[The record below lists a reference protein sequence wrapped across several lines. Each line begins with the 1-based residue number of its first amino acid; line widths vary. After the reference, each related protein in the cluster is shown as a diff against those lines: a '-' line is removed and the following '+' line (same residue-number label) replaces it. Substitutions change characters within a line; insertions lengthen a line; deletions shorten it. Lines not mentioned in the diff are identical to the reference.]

1 MIGQTISHYR
11 IVEKLGGG
19 GMGVVYKAED
29 TELGRFVALKFLPE
43 DVAQDPQALERFR
56 REARAASALNHPN
69 ICTIHEIGKHE
80 GQPFIVMEFLEGLT
94 LKHRIAEKPMEIET
108 VLSIGIEIA
117 DALDAAHVAGIVHR
131 DIKPA
136 NVFVTKRGHVK
147 VLDFGLAKVIAVLSD
162 IAGSTAA
169 STVTLE
175 EHLTSPGQAVGTIAY
190 MSPEQ
195 VRAKE
200 LDARTDLF
208 SFGAVLYEM
217 VTGTLAFRGESSG
230 VIFRAILD
238 GTPTPAVR
246 LNPDV
251 PLKLEEIINKCLEK
265 DRHLRYQHASDVR
278 TDLQRLKRDRDS
290 SGARATPSIVSAPK
304 RYTWLLWSLVA
315 LLVVAGLG
323 AWFVANRAPAAA
335 QNPLSS
341 AQFTR
346 LANFNGAKS
355 DPAISPDG
363 NFAAFISNRSGTFDI
378 WLMQTNGSNLT
389 NLTQGRIGDARA
401 PLRAVGFSGDGLEV
415 WSGGTQ
421 GSGGTA
427 GKRLMLWPLIGGA
440 PHNFPDEKAAEIAWS
455 PDRTRL
461 VYHTWQAGDPTFVA
475 DHYGGNPRLIL
486 QSAPGIH
493 NHYQVWSKDGR
504 WIYFVQGRPAT
515 REMDLWRISPEGGKL
530 EQLTHLNTDVAF
542 PTLIDERTVLFV
554 AHNKD
559 GAGPWL
565 WAFDLR
571 TRTTDRVSSGLEQ
584 YGALTA
590 TTDGRRLAVSVV
602 NPQVNLWSVPITS
615 HLVEERDVKPFQL
628 PTTRSQAPRFGG
640 ETLFYLSSRD
650 GADGVWS
657 YHDGKAL
664 EIWSGSEGALQTP
677 AAVSADG
684 SGVAFALRRDGKQ
697 QMHVMAADGTRVRP
711 LSSDVDVRGTASW
724 SPDGKWIV
732 VAGSDRKGLGL
743 FKLPIDGGSPIR
755 IATGPYLDPVW
766 SPRGDLIVYS
776 GPQFFTLAPLL
787 AVHPD
792 GTPAK
797 LPEIKVQREGE
808 RARFLP
814 DGTSLVYMLGNTLA
828 EQDFWLLDLSTMRSR
843 RLTRMSSPAVMRT
856 FDITRDGSRI
866 VFDRLTE
873 DSDVFLIDLGTDQ
886 GRR

>member
-43 DVAQDPQALERFR
+43 DVAQDAQALERFR

-94 LKHRIAEKPMEIET
+94 LKHCIGGKPMEIDT

-117 DALDAAHVAGIVHR
+117 DALDAAHGAGIVHR

-136 NVFVTKRGHVK
+136 NIFVTKREHVK

-162 IAGSTAA
+162 MAGATAA

-175 EHLTSPGQAVGTIAY
+175 EYLTSPGQAVGTIAH

-208 SFGAVLYEM
+208 SFGTVLYEM
-217 VTGTLAFRGESSG
+217 ATGTMAFRGESSG
-230 VIFRAILD
+230 VIFKAILD

-246 LNPDV
+246 VNPDV
-251 PLKLEEIINKCLEK
+251 PIKLEEIINKCLEK

-278 TDLQRLKRDRDS
+278 TDLQRLKRDSDYS
-290 SGARATPSIVSAPK
+290 AARATPSMVSAPK
-304 RYTWLLWSLVA
+304 RHTWLLWSLVA
-315 LLVVAGLG
+315 LLTVAGLG
-323 AWFVANRAPAAA
+323 AWFVANRARAGA
-335 QNPLSS
+335 QNPLSN
-341 AQFTR
+341 ARFTR
-346 LANFNGAKS
+346 LANVNGAKS

-378 WLMQTNGSNLT
+378 WLIQTNGNSLT

-401 PLRAVGFSGDGLEV
+401 PLRAVGFSGDGSEV
-415 WSGGTQ
+415 WSAGTER
-421 GSGGTA
+421 
-427 GKRLMLWPLIGGA
+427 KRLMLWPLIGGA
-440 PHNFPDEKAAEIAWS
+440 PHNFRDESAAEVAWS
-455 PDRTRL
+455 PDGTRL
-461 VYHTWQAGDPTFVA
+461 VYHTSQAGDPTFVA
-475 DHYGGNPRLIL
+475 DHNGANQRLIV
-486 QSAPGIH
+486 QNEPGLH
-493 NHYQVWSKDGR
+493 NHYQAWSKDGR
-504 WIYFVQGRPAT
+504 WIYFVRGRPAT
-515 REMDLWRISPEGGKL
+515 REMDLWRISPDGGES
-530 EQLTHLNTDVAF
+530 EQITHLNTDIAF
-542 PTLIDERTVLFV
+542 PTPVNERTILFV

-584 YGALTA
+584 YRALA
-590 TTDGRRLAVSVV
+590 STTDGRRLAASVV
-602 NPQVNLWSVPITS
+602 NPQVNLWSVPITN

-657 YHDGKAL
+657 YRDGKAL
-664 EIWSGSEGALQTP
+664 EIWKGSEGALQTP

-697 QMHVMAADGTRVRP
+697 QMHVTSADGTPVRP

-732 VAGSDRKGLGL
+732 VAGSDREGLGL
-743 FKLPIDGGSPIR
+743 FKLPVDGGSPIR

-776 GPQFFTLAPLL
+776 GPQLFTLAPLL

-814 DGTSLVYMLGNTLA
+814 DGTSLVYMLGDTLA

-843 RLTRMSSPAVMRT
+843 RLTRLSSSAVMRT

-866 VFDRLTE
+866 VFDRSTE
-873 DSDVFLIDLGTDQ
+873 DSEIFLIDLATDQ
-886 GRR
+886 GRQ